1 VATRFLFV
9 LLAAAGTVSA
19 QPAVRRA
26 TNIAA
31 LLAYPS
37 FYHARPV
44 LIAGTI
50 GMSGNELRVN
60 SDAGS
65 VRIVMGSDRGQTGV
79 RPGSDPGLV
88 EVRGE
93 FWDIGQMNPD
103 DPRLTGYDMRAV
115 FGVDP
120 EGAWPRPGSVT
131 AIIATAITPA
141 SAPLTPTI
149 RAIVLNPARYLGQQ
163 VTITGQFSGRNLLG
177 ELPEAPGRSR
187 YDFVLRSAD
196 AAIWVSNVPPRG
208 KDQGKAFEL
217 GLDARIDTARWLQV
231 RGTLQR
237 TRGLLWLDGEPGTLA
252 AAKPTVET
260 NLDEPPIRVMAAPP
274 PEVMFSAPAQDET
287 DVSMS
292 ATVRIQFTRDINPA
306 TLKNRVRVS
315 YLTAQSIEKGEPVT
329 PVAEFTTDYTPFNRV
344 LELKFTNPLE
354 RFRTVKVE
362 LLEGILGTDEQ
373 PLKPWTLT
381 FEVGGS

>member
-1 VATRFLFV
+1 VITRILFV
-9 LLAAAGTVSA
+9 LLAAGGTVSA
-19 QPAVRRA
+19 QTAVRRA

-37 FYHARPV
+37 FYHARPI
-44 LIAGTI
+44 LIAGTV
-50 GMSGNELRVN
+50 GESNNQLRVS

-65 VRIVMGSDRGQTGV
+65 IRIVMAKT
-79 RPGSDPGLV
+79 GSDPVVGALA

-103 DPRLTGYDMRAV
+103 DPRFTGYDMRAV

-120 EGAWPRPGSVT
+120 EAAWPRPGSVT

-208 KDQGKAFEL
+208 KDQGKVFEL

-252 AAKPTVET
+252 AAKPTVDT

-274 PEVMFSAPAQDET
+274 PEVMFSAPTQDET

-292 ATVRIQFTRDINPA
+292 ATVRIQFTRDISPA
-306 TLKNRVRVS
+306 TLKSRIRVS

-329 PVAEFTTDYTPFNRV
+329 PVAEFTTDYTAFNRV

-373 PLKPWTLT
+373 PLAPWTLT